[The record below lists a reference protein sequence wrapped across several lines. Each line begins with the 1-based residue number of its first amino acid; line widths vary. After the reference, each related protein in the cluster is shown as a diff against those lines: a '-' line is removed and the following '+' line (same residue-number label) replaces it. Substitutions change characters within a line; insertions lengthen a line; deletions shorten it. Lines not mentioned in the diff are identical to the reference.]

1 MQSFPFAVAETL
13 GFILFMDFCMFI
25 WRHFLKIYS
34 HCQTDTHTFA
44 IDAIQVREVEV
55 GGIISSLRSKRENLE
70 GYSLRLVRMC
80 RELCY
85 CQSHSFLE

>member
-1 MQSFPFAVAETL
+1 M
-13 GFILFMDFCMFI
+13 
-25 WRHFLKIYS
+25 
-34 HCQTDTHTFA
+34 
-44 IDAIQVREVEV
+44 EV

-85 CQSHSFLE
+85 CQSHSFLEEKKKKKTRQSSVPSFMLNQKNKASSLSVTGLLIIENVP